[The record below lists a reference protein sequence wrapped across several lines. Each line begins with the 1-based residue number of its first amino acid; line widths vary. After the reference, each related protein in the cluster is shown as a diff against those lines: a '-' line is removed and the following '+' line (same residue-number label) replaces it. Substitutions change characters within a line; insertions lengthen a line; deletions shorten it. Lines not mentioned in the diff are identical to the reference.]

1 MNESALRRGNALLAA
16 LHAAQALGILA
27 LSTDFSLPV
36 TGAFMEG
43 QPGSGLP
50 KQDIL
55 FNLRIGPLVGA
66 FLLLA
71 AVDHA
76 LVALPRV
83 RTRYERCLAAG
94 VNPFR
99 WLEYSLSA
107 SVMVVLIAM
116 LTGIADY
123 VALLALF
130 AANAAMIFLGWLMEL
145 LNPPDRARTRW
156 QPFILGCVVGA
167 VAWIAI
173 GVQIGLS
180 AGRGHAPPTCVYA
193 IFVSLF
199 VLFNSFAVNQAL
211 QYKRL
216 GPWRNYRY
224 GERWYL
230 WLSLVAKSLLAWQVF
245 ANVLVL

>member
-1 MNESALRRGNALLAA
+1 MEESALRRANAWLAG
-16 LHAAQALGILA
+16 LHAAQAAVILA
-27 LSTDFSLPV
+27 LSTGFSLPV

-43 QPGSGLP
+43 QPGSGSP
-50 KQDIL
+50 KQDVL

-71 AVDHA
+71 ALDHA
-76 LVALPRV
+76 LVALPPF
-83 RTRYERCLAAG
+83 RTRYERGLAAG

-145 LNPPDRARTRW
+145 LNPPDRVRTRW
-156 QPFILGCVVGA
+156 LPFGLGCAVGA

-173 GVQIGLS
+173 AVQIGVS
-180 AGRGHAPPTCVYA
+180 AGRGHAPPSFVYA

-216 GPWRNYRY
+216 GRWREYRY